1 MAKAFGSRKVR
12 GGENQPGSVAR
23 KKGGCNTAEN
33 DESAP
38 YAFILHSLHQFVPGR
53 LRVLVHIGAGT
64 ADTFVF
70 LPHCGRPP
78 V

>member
-38 YAFILHSLHQFVPGR
+38 YAFFRLSLHQFVMGR
-53 LRVLVHIGAGT
+53 LRV
-64 ADTFVF
+64 
-70 LPHCGRPP
+70 
-78 V
+78 